1 MSLSSGNW
9 KFKIRMSSMPRSGIS
24 AGLHTPISSHGQR
37 ALISFLVAPLS
48 WLNWLFKVFTN
59 KYHHLWWLGFQH
71 MDFKRDTNIQ
81 IKPPAQNRPQLYIGH
96 RSSVLHSSP
105 VKPWT
110 CMCPV
115 FPLRLLTTCFARI
128 VVICWMS
135 TGYHAPYTYACIIT
149 CLECKFYLFY
159 FLIIKLK
166 QRYLI
171 TCSVSHG
178 ATF

>member
-1 MSLSSGNW
+1 
-9 KFKIRMSSMPRSGIS
+9 MPRSGIS

-37 ALISFLVAPLS
+37 ALISFLVAPPS

-110 CMCPV
+110 YMCPV